1 MPVAQDS
8 VVKNIRHAVTSL
20 FACSI
25 QPASTFPPRAHVA
38 RNSTPQF
45 LVARLHCLLIV
56 LLPLSSCVVPIQTGE
71 TTLQGRYVQDAELQ
85 SIEQQ
90 GATRPEIEQQL
101 GLPTAWF
108 ERQRIL
114 VYGLVKSDSGALWM
128 IPGYPAAAVGFIE
141 FVEREAIFFAINAEG
156 NVEYAGR
163 RSVPRGTTW
172 LEAALDWSR
181 EAGFEAPAPRS
192 EFFEESAGPDESV
205 IVIYRPRDNQ
215 YVLPFS
221 PPRERLLFNFDFF
234 GEVYLDSVLIAQLR
248 SKTYFSVRLPA
259 GSHTVFVS
267 PYADYNPMIEYRSA
281 SVDLETQPGTTY
293 YIDMRMEAGKG
304 YVGPIMQ
311 NRSAENATPLLTGL
325 RETW

>member
-1 MPVAQDS
+1 MAQDS
-8 VVKNIRHAVTSL
+8 VVKNIRLAATSL
-20 FACSI
+20 IARPI
-25 QPASTFPPRAHVA
+25 LPASTFPPRAQVA
-38 RNSTPQF
+38 GNSTRKL
-45 LVARLHCLLIV
+45 LVARLRCLLVV

-71 TTLQGRYVQDAELQ
+71 TTVQGRYVQDGELQ

-90 GATRPEIEQQL
+90 GATRAEIEQQL
-101 GLPTAWF
+101 GPPTVWF

-141 FVEREAIFFAINAEG
+141 FIERDAFFFAIDAEG
-156 NVEYAGR
+156 KVEHSGR
-163 RSVPRGTTW
+163 RPVPLGATW
-172 LEAALDWSR
+172 LEAALEWSR
-181 EAGFEAPAPRS
+181 EAGFEVPAPRS
-192 EFFEESAGPDESV
+192 EFIGESAGPDDSM

-215 YVLPFS
+215 YILPFS
-221 PPRERLLFNFDFF
+221 PPRERLLFNFEFF
-234 GEVYLDSVLIAQLR
+234 GEVYIDSVLIAQLR
-248 SKTYFSVRLPA
+248 SRTYFSVRLPA

-281 SVDLETQPGTTY
+281 SVDLETEPGTTY

-304 YVGPIMQ
+304 YIGPIIQ
-311 NRSAENATPLLTGL
+311 NNLAETATPLLTGL